1 MLHFQTIV
9 EKSLSQ
15 VHATSTILALAA
27 NFLITQSDDALQ
39 NTNKQLDAIHKGCCI
54 VLVISRY
61 AVYKKSM

>member
-9 EKSLSQ
+9 EKKVSSQ

-39 NTNKQLDAIHKGCCI
+39 NTNNQLDAIHKGYYY
-54 VLVISRY
+54 LPKERS
-61 AVYKKSM
+61 